1 MKAAQ
6 LVAPRKWQMID
17 REKPRAS
24 AGNMLVRLERVA
36 LCGTDKPFFCGL
48 SPSYPMEPGDSGH
61 EGLGVVESC
70 PSGKFQEGDR
80 VILWGFDRGLFQ
92 EYVLAPD
99 VLAPEH
105 GCIMLPGDFDLEV
118 GLMSQL
124 LGTVIHSFFK
134 LGNVIN
140 QKVVVL
146 GQGSVGQLF
155 NATLRNLGA
164 KYIIGVDP
172 LVHKLEVA
180 PQMGATHTI
189 NPDER
194 DLEEAVKEITGGEMA
209 DMVVEAIGHEETLNM
224 CASLLRRN
232 GTLIYFGVPDKDNVE
247 GILRV
252 NFREI
257 FTRELRVITTVGP
270 NPQRDYTTAMDWIT
284 QGRLDV
290 RPIISHVLPFEQIQQ
305 AFEMA
310 FDRPAEHKALKV
322 ILKF

>member
-17 REKPRAS
+17 LEKPRAS
-24 AGNMLVRLERVA
+24 VGNMLVRLERVA

-48 SPSYPMEPGDSGH
+48 SPSYPMEPGASGH

-140 QKVVVL
+140 QQVVVL

-180 PQMGATHTI
+180 PKMGATHTI
-189 NPDER
+189 NPGER
-194 DLEEAVKEITGGEMA
+194 DVEEAVREITGGEMA
-209 DMVVEAIGHEETLNM
+209 DIVVEAIGHEETLNM
-224 CASLLRRN
+224 CAPLLRRN
-232 GTLIYFGVPDKDNVE
+232 GTLIYFGVPDKDNHE
-247 GILRV
+247 GVLRV

-310 FDRPAEHKALKV
+310 FDRPAEHRALKV
-322 ILKF
+322 VLKF